1 MTIRTP
7 QRRRTI
13 ILLAAAIVLVGAAVA
28 WWAVARTTS
37 GENAPGLETR
47 MVQAGTVEVRM
58 TPLTLN
64 TTGAAFRV
72 EFTTHS
78 GALDVD
84 PATASQLRV
93 NGQTSTGGT
102 WSGPG
107 PGGHHRDGTLRFTNA
122 IPAGAGIE
130 LRITGL
136 PQDAI
141 GSWTAP

>member
-1 MTIRTP
+1 MSILTP

-13 ILLAAAIVLVGAAVA
+13 ILLTLAVLLVAAAAT
-28 WWAVARTTS
+28 WWAVTRTSTT
-37 GENAPGLETR
+37 PGLEPRT
-47 MVQAGTVEVRM
+47 VQAGAVEVRM
-58 TPLTLN
+58 TPLTLD

-78 GALDVD
+78 GALDLD

-93 NGQTSTGGT
+93 NDQTIQGGT

-107 PGGHHRDGTLRFTNA
+107 PGGHHRDGTLRFTTTV
-122 IPAGAGIE
+122 PSGAGVE

-141 GSWTAP
+141 GTWTAP